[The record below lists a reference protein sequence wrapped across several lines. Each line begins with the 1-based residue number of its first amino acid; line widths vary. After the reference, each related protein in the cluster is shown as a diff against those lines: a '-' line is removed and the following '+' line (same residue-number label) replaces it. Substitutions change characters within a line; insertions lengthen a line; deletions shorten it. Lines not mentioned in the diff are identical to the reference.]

1 MPRTLATA
9 ALTAILFLLHA
20 GPADASAS
28 LCLWDPPVSITTPAG
43 NVVTVYLELT
53 TSSSSNLGYLQQVT
67 SSYTAQRAHSGGYP
81 VTQVALTVLVPNSPS
96 GTFKLGEG
104 VFSSSHLNAS
114 SLLVGQPTSSG
125 VLTTLN
131 FSLSTP

>member
-1 MPRTLATA
+1 MPRSLATA
-9 ALTAILFLLHA
+9 ALVAILFLLHA

-67 SSYTAQRAHSGGYP
+67 SSYTAQRAYSGGYP

-96 GTFKLGEG
+96 ATFSVGEG
-104 VFSSSHLNAS
+104 VFRSSHLNPSTMLAAQ
-114 SLLVGQPTSSG
+114 VTTSG
-125 VLTTLN
+125 VFTTLQ
-131 FSLSTP
+131 FSLSSP

>member
-1 MPRTLATA
+1 MTRSIAAA
-9 ALTAILFLLHA
+9 ALAATFFLLQA

-43 NVVTVYLELT
+43 NVVTVYLEVA
-53 TSSSSNLGYLQQVT
+53 TSSTSDLPYLQQVT
-67 SSYTAQRAHSGGYP
+67 SSYTAQRAYAGGYP

-96 GTFKLGEG
+96 GTFSLGEG
-104 VFSSSHLNAS
+104 VFSSSHLNPS
-114 SLLVGQPTSSG
+114 SRLVSQVTSSG
-125 VLTTLN
+125 VFTTLQ